1 MSRLVQRSLARVAR
15 SLAPAPSLRLETA
28 LAWRSLPELRL
39 AAELC
44 RPDRGAIDVG
54 AHNGVFSWAMSRRA
68 AWCAAFEPNPL
79 HAERIRRALPQIQ
92 LHACALGDQAGEAT
106 LSVPIIDGHPNGGY
120 GSLAATSALGGHPH
134 QTIEVPVK
142 TLDSFCFKDV
152 GLIKIDVEGFEEQ
165 VLDGATA
172 TILQDRPFLLIEIEE
187 RHNPG
192 GRERIERRL
201 AEFGYASG
209 ELVEGGENNVVFSA
223 AC

>member
-54 AHNGVFSWAMSRRA
+54 ANNGMFAWAMSRRA

-79 HAERIRRALPQIQ
+79 YIDRLRRSLPRLR
-92 LHACALGDQAGEAT
+92 LHACALGDRAGRAT
-106 LSVPIIDGHPNGGY
+106 LSVPVVDGVPYGGY
-120 GSLAATSALGGHPH
+120 GSLAATSALAEYPRQH
-134 QTIEVPVK
+134 IEVAVE
-142 TLDSFCFKDV
+142 TLDSFDFENV
-152 GLIKIDVEGFEEQ
+152 GVIKIDVEGFEEQ
-165 VLDGATA
+165 VLEGGLR
-172 TILQDRPFLLIEIEE
+172 TIVCSRPALLIEIEE

-192 GRERIERRL
+192 GRDRIERCL
-201 AEFGYASG
+201 ADLGYAPG
-209 ELVEGGENNVVFSA
+209 KEVKGAENNVVFRMRA
-223 AC
+223 